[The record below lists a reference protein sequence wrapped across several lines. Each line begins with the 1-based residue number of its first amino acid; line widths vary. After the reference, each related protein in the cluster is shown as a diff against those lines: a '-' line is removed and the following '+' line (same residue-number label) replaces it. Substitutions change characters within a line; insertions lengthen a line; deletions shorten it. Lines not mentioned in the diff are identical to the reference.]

1 MMRWPLPVLHLN
13 IRQKIVVAFALSLI
27 AFYLIGAGAYG
38 NLLRIGRKAQFVE
51 IAYHLQNTLLEVRR
65 YEKNYLLYGHHEDY
79 QQALFYLEE
88 GAKIFDKITPEI
100 QKMEGA
106 GQLKELGQDMAH
118 YRRLLQDLVQRRQGG
133 KDYVHDTDPVET
145 ELRQVGKSLVYQSL
159 QLTKFEHER
168 IIHIVDHLKTHL
180 VGLLIVFFCLM
191 LFITI
196 FLTRKILKPITV
208 IQEITLGIAAGIF
221 KQLPVYPT
229 HDETQAVIEAFNK
242 MLTELQKREKQLVQA
257 QKLSCLGILSS
268 GIAHQ
273 LNNPLN
279 NVSTSCQILMEDI
292 DSGDREHIAKLLS
305 NIDQEADR
313 ARDIVKGL
321 LDFSRKREF
330 QPDWVNLENLVVGT
344 IRLISSQLP
353 AGVNITS
360 DIPEDLDLFVDG
372 QKLQEV
378 LLNLLIN
385 AAQAMAND
393 TGQIHISAEHYAFVT
408 DVVDIKVRDNGVG
421 IPAEDVSCIF
431 DPFFSTKEVGF
442 GTGLGLSIAYGI
454 IEQHHGS
461 ITVESEVGKG
471 TTFSIKLPRKGADL
485 PDNRLE
491 DRLHEQSQDARR

>member
-1 MMRWPLPVLHLN
+1 MRWPFPVFHLN
-13 IRQKIVVAFALSLI
+13 IRQKIVLAFALSL
-27 AFYLIGAGAYG
+27 AGFYGIGGGAYS
-38 NLLRIGRKAQFVE
+38 NLVRIGRKAEFVE
-51 IAYHLQNTLLEVRR
+51 IAYHFQNTILEVRR

-79 QQALFYLEE
+79 QQTLSYLEE
-88 GAKIFDKITPEI
+88 AGKIFDKIAPRI
-100 QKMEGA
+100 QDVEGA
-106 GQLKELGQDMAH
+106 GQIEELGQDIAH
-118 YRRLLQDLVQRRQGG
+118 YRRLLQDVVQRRQGG
-133 KDYVHDTDPVET
+133 KADVHDTDPVEA
-145 ELRQVGKSLVYQSL
+145 ELRQVGKSLVDQSL
-159 QLTKFEHER
+159 QLTKAEHER
-168 IIHIVDHLKTHL
+168 IIEIVERLKTHL

-191 LFITI
+191 LFITV

-208 IQEITLGIAAGIF
+208 IEEITLGIAAGIF

-242 MLTELQKREKQLVQA
+242 MLTELEKREKQLVQA

-279 NVSTSCQILMEDI
+279 NVSTSCQILMEDM
-292 DSGDREHIAKLLS
+292 DSADRKHIAKLLS
-305 NIDQEADR
+305 NIDREADR

-321 LDFSRKREF
+321 LDFSREREF

-344 IRLISSQLP
+344 LRLISSQLP
-353 AGVNITS
+353 AGVDITY
-360 DIPEDLDLFVDG
+360 DIPEDLDLFADG

-393 TGQIHISAEHYAFVT
+393 TGHIHISAEQYPFVT
-408 DVVDIKVRDNGVG
+408 DVVDIKVRDDGVG
-421 IPAEDVSCIF
+421 IPAEDVPRIF
-431 DPFFSTKEVGF
+431 DPFFSTKEAGF
-442 GTGLGLSIAYGI
+442 GTGLGLSVAYGI

-471 TTFSIKLPRKGADL
+471 TTFSIKLPRRGADL
-485 PDNRLE
+485 PENRLE
-491 DRLHEQSQDARR
+491 DRLHEQGQDSRC